1 MSHELLERM
10 GREVLVWL
18 DPEDLSKITIT
29 EDDLTDPLVVPRAE
43 PVPAMGRFAG
53 KRSAPR
59 CACRRQTLL
68 SGGRHFAC
76 SETGPAGVFR
86 PIITDAKSKRLVME
100 FKQRNE
106 EFDAARVSEVE
117 ARRSASRAARK
128 LADVAPEK
136 IDEMEAELIARGVL
150 LEVECSIALPNSSG
164 NAAPWS

>member
-1 MSHELLERM
+1 ML
-10 GREVLVWL
+10 G
-18 DPEDLSKITIT
+18 D
-29 EDDLTDPLVVPRAE
+29 
-43 PVPAMGRFAG
+43 GAG
-53 KRSAPR
+53 A
-59 CACRRQTLL
+59 
-68 SGGRHFAC
+68 
-76 SETGPAGVFR
+76 FR

-150 LEVECSIALPNSSG
+150 LEVECSDRVAELVRQRRAMELMSAG
-164 NAAPWS
+164 AAATDDAR